1 MKLSSLQ
8 DLFARELQHLYSA
21 EKQILSALPRL
32 VKAVSSPDLQDCLQD
47 HLEKARQQITRLERI
62 FKRLGLAAEGKQC
75 KGIQGLLEESEE
87 LMSESGEN
95 SVIDAGLIAVVQKVK
110 HYEIAAYGS
119 IRAFADRL
127 GQQEIAELL
136 EEALEEEKEV
146 DQDLSEIAMGIVNE
160 DAATAGSS
168 EDST

>member
-1 MKLSSLQ
+1 
-8 DLFARELQHLYSA
+8 
-21 EKQILSALPRL
+21 
-32 VKAVSSPDLQDCLQD
+32 
-47 HLEKARQQITRLERI
+47 
-62 FKRLGLAAEGKQC
+62 
-75 KGIQGLLEESEE
+75 
-87 LMSESGEN
+87 MSESGEN

-119 IRAFADRL
+119 VRAFADRL
-127 GQQEIAELL
+127 GQQEVAELL

-168 EDST
+168 EDSTLES